1 MEVQPGLQA
10 GAPARLGQDRESRGR
25 LVVKWITSTDHK
37 VVGYLYLITAF
48 AFFTCGGV
56 LAMLIRAELLLP
68 GLQIVKSTEQFNQ
81 LFTIHGT
88 LLLLLFATPL
98 FVGLGNVMVPLQ
110 IGSPD
115 VAFPRLSM
123 FSYWIF
129 ALVVLLVDRTRVV

>member
-1 MEVQPGLQA
+1 MEVQPDLRTD
-10 GAPARLGQDRESRGR
+10 APGQPRRSRGR
-25 LVVKWITSTDHK
+25 MVVKWLTSTDHK

-48 AFFTCGGV
+48 GFFTFGGV
-56 LAMLIRAELLLP
+56 LAMLIRAELRFP
-68 GLQIVKSTEQFNQ
+68 GVQIVKSTEQFNQ

-88 LLLLLFATPL
+88 LMLLLFATPL

-115 VAFPRLSM
+115 VAFPRLNM
-123 FSYWIF
+123 FSYWTY